1 MISESNEANFGQTE
15 IIFRKNLFSV
25 TAKRVGFTE
34 YDFRKRFSAN
44 SNTALLTTILRDKL

>member
-34 YDFRKRFSAN
+34 NDFRKRFSAN